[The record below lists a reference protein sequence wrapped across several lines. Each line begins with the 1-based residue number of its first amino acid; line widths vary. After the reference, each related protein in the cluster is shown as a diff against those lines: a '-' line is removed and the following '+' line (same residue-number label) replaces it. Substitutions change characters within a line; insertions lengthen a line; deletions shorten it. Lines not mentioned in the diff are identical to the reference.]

1 MNNLEKRFIEARTR
15 AIATDYAHLN
25 PRQLEGVLTTEGP
38 LLLLAGAGSGKTT
51 VLINRVANLLR
62 YGRGSDTDEIPLP
75 ISRDEVEFL
84 EQYAARPDPE
94 QRPLMQ
100 YLCAVEPARP
110 WEVLAITFTNKAA
123 NELKDRLE
131 KMLGEEARD
140 VWAATFHS
148 ACVRILRR
156 DIDKLGFDRSFTIY
170 DTDDSK
176 RVIKDIL
183 KEMGLEEKTF
193 PVREVL
199 SVISNAKDAMMMP
212 EEFSQLW
219 EQRGDW
225 RRVRMGRV
233 YAAYN
238 RRLRDANALD
248 FDDIILHT
256 VELLQSDRQTLEY
269 YRNKFRY
276 VLIDEYQDTNHM
288 QYMLASLL
296 AGGRKN
302 ICVVGDDDQSIY
314 RFRGAN
320 IENIL
325 SFEKQY
331 AGARTIRLEQNYRS
345 TQNILDAA
353 NAVIRHNVGRKGKTL
368 WTENGAGEVVTVKTC
383 FNEGDEANYVV
394 GQIMMN
400 YRRGRNWKD
409 NAVLYRMNAQSNAL
423 EYAFKRNGVPYKIIG
438 GTKFFDRAEVK
449 DMLAYLCVINNPT
462 DDLRLRRIVNVP
474 ARKIGAATMEK
485 AQAIA
490 TEESL
495 PLMEV
500 LRRAGGYPQLKA
512 SAGKLISFTAMIDE
526 MRRQADDM
534 GLVEFY
540 EYVCRRSGYVGM
552 LQEKNDMESR
562 GRLENVE
569 ELSSSIQAF
578 LENDPENPTLSGFLD
593 EVALY
598 TDLDSQEA
606 GDNCVTLMT
615 MHSAKG
621 LEFPSVFVVGMEDG
635 LFPGN
640 RAMGEPEEM
649 EEERRLCYVAM
660 TRAKE
665 KLTLTNA
672 RQRMLFGRT
681 TPCMPSRFLK
691 EIPEENME
699 WLGKP
704 EPRPTSSWDD
714 FGDGPAYAPQ
724 REARHG
730 AERPAHPERPVR
742 PAAVSAPLLQLQPG
756 DGVRHSAFGQ
766 GMVLSVRPRPGG
778 GGLRPGGHQAAH
790 AEGRRRALG
799 KAVKLFRIT
808 GKVKNPLAHK
818 RQGIVETGIYLARIF
833 FRRAK
838 RGRES
843 TLGRSGSPWIRGS
856 AYSTNWWFTP
866 LPASLI
872 HSRGTF
878 FSVLATSI
886 RGMSL
891 VLQAYLPSR
900 MPRSKPIIR
909 PLMPLMAFSTAALPA
924 M

>member
-1 MNNLEKRFIEARTR
+1 MNDLEKRFIEARTR

-156 DIDKLGFDRSFTIY
+156 DIDKIGFDRSFTIY

-400 YRRGRNWKD
+400 YRRGVNWRD

-449 DMLAYLCVINNPT
+449 DMLAYLCVINNPA

-474 ARKIGAATMEK
+474 ARKIGAATMDK
-485 AQAIA
+485 AQVIA
-490 TEESL
+490 TEEGL

-500 LRRAGGYPQLKA
+500 LRRAGDYPQLKA
-512 SAGKLISFTAMIDE
+512 SAGKLTTFTEMIDE

-649 EEERRLCYVAM
+649 EEERRLCYVAI
-660 TRAKE
+660 TRAKQS
-665 KLTLTNA
+665 LTITHA
-672 RQRMLFGRT
+672 RQRMIYGRT
-681 TPCMPSRFLK
+681 SSALPSRFLR
-691 EIPEENME
+691 EIPEDCIVKKGGYHRTSTSEHSSYSPY
-699 WLGKP
+699 GSHTSQSRKP
-704 EPRPTSSWDD
+704 RSSILS
-714 FGDGPAYAPQ
+714 AA
-724 REARHG
+724 
-730 AERPAHPERPVR
+730 
-742 PAAVSAPLLQLQPG
+742 PAAPAPCLELNQG
-756 DGVRHSAFGQ
+756 DMVMHAAFGR
-766 GMVLSVRPRPGG
+766 GLVLSVRKMGG
-778 GGLRPGGHQAAH
+778 D
-790 AEGRRRALG
+790 ALLEI
-799 KAVKLFRIT
+799 AFDDI
-808 GKVKNPLAHK
+808 
-818 RQGIVETGIYLARIF
+818 
-833 FRRAK
+833 
-838 RGRES
+838 
-843 TLGRSGSPWIRGS
+843 
-856 AYSTNWWFTP
+856 
-866 LPASLI
+866 
-872 HSRGTF
+872 GT
-878 FSVLATSI
+878 
-886 RGMSL
+886 
-891 VLQAYLPSR
+891 
-900 MPRSKPIIR
+900 KK
-909 PLMPLMAFSTAALPA
+909 LMAKTASAHMKKL
-924 M
+924 

>member
-1 MNNLEKRFIEARTR
+1 MNDLEKRFIEARTR

-156 DIDKLGFDRSFTIY
+156 DIDKIGFDRSFTIY

-449 DMLAYLCVINNPT
+449 DMLAYLCVINNPA

-474 ARKIGAATMEK
+474 ARKIGAATMDK
-485 AQAIA
+485 AQVIA
-490 TEESL
+490 TEEGL

-500 LRRAGGYPQLKA
+500 LRRAGDYPQLKA
-512 SAGKLISFTAMIDE
+512 STGKLTTFTEMIDE

-704 EPRPTSSWDD
+704 EPQQAASHWE
-714 FGDGPAYAPQ
+714 GEWQ
-724 REARHG
+724 
-730 AERPAHPERPVR
+730 R
-742 PAAVSAPLLQLQPG
+742 PAAASQVRTRREEPVRSTTAPSAPSVRARSAAPSAPLMQLRAG
-756 DGVRHSAFGQ
+756 DSVRHNAFGD
-766 GMVLSVRPRPGG
+766 GMVLSVRPMGG
-778 GGLRPGGHQAAH
+778 DALVEVAFDKIGTKKLMLKAAGTH
-790 AEGRRRALG
+790 LT
-799 KAVKLFRIT
+799 KL
-808 GKVKNPLAHK
+808 
-818 RQGIVETGIYLARIF
+818 
-833 FRRAK
+833 
-838 RGRES
+838 
-843 TLGRSGSPWIRGS
+843 
-856 AYSTNWWFTP
+856 
-866 LPASLI
+866 
-872 HSRGTF
+872 
-878 FSVLATSI
+878 
-886 RGMSL
+886 
-891 VLQAYLPSR
+891 
-900 MPRSKPIIR
+900 
-909 PLMPLMAFSTAALPA
+909 
-924 M
+924 

>member
-1 MNNLEKRFIEARTR
+1 MNDLEKRFIEARTR

-449 DMLAYLCVINNPT
+449 DMLAYLCVINNPA

-474 ARKIGAATMEK
+474 ARKIGAATMDK
-485 AQAIA
+485 AQVIA
-490 TEESL
+490 TEEGL

-500 LRRAGGYPQLKA
+500 LRRAGDYPQLKA
-512 SAGKLISFTAMIDE
+512 SAGKLTTFTEMIDE

-578 LENDPENPTLSGFLD
+578 LENDLENPTLSGFLD

-724 REARHG
+724 REARPGTERPAHLERP
-730 AERPAHPERPVR
+730 ERPAHPERPVR

-766 GMVLSVRPRPGG
+766 GMVLSVRPMGG
-778 GGLRPGGHQAAH
+778 DALVEVAFDRVGTKRLMLKAAGAH
-790 AEGRRRALG
+790 L
-799 KAVKLFRIT
+799 VKL
-808 GKVKNPLAHK
+808 
-818 RQGIVETGIYLARIF
+818 
-833 FRRAK
+833 
-838 RGRES
+838 
-843 TLGRSGSPWIRGS
+843 
-856 AYSTNWWFTP
+856 
-866 LPASLI
+866 
-872 HSRGTF
+872 
-878 FSVLATSI
+878 
-886 RGMSL
+886 
-891 VLQAYLPSR
+891 
-900 MPRSKPIIR
+900 
-909 PLMPLMAFSTAALPA
+909 
-924 M
+924 